1 MWLNLEGSFWNPYGL
16 MVSLQIDHVYSCS
29 LGELSDDFFILL
41 SGHFHSDIFGLS
53 QGSLALWIPI
63 LVSLRWTADRSWSHG
78 WLWDTLGIFGEQGE
92 MMGKCPAGSAR
103 NVWESLRSELSCAL
117 QPGLASFSKVRRS
130 SAMREL
136 PKQSFRK
143 SCSIKV
149 GLGWYRLVPVR
160 LVWKRHPDVP
170 CACDMDS
177 AGMTGMLMLC
187 FCKSGQIAMYC
198 HM

>member
-1 MWLNLEGSFWNPYGL
+1 MTQCGWILKVLFGIPMALWSVFTLTMCILARWVNCRTISSSSFLVIFIRTYSDWVKVPWHFGYQFWSACVGPPTGPGL
-16 MVSLQIDHVYSCS
+16 MDVFGILWGS
-29 LGELSDDFFILL
+29 LGYF
-41 SGHFHSDIFGLS
+41 
-53 QGSLALWIPI
+53 
-63 LVSLRWTADRSWSHG
+63 
-78 WLWDTLGIFGEQGE
+78 GE
-92 MMGKCPAGSAR
+92 MMGECPAGSAR

-177 AGMTGMLMLC
+177 AGMLMLC
-187 FCKSGQIAMYC
+187 FCNSGQIAMYC
-198 HM
+198 HI